1 MVLRGQ
7 GKVQKAEGA
16 SPGEG
21 AAAAAEAELGLEPG
35 SSKARSGNFALH
47 PCCSCGIF
55 LFEKALWFKG
65 NLRKGCQH

>member
-35 SSKARSGNFALH
+35 SSKARSGNFCTPPLLQLWD
-47 PCCSCGIF
+47 
-55 LFEKALWFKG
+55 LFV
-65 NLRKGCQH
+65 